1 MSMKKLVEEFS
12 QQIRESIE
20 ISEKAVLTQ
29 SAHPIHNIFIS
40 GLGGSGIGGSI
51 VAEIVSEE
59 ASVPIIVNK
68 DYFIPAFVN
77 QNTLALICSY
87 SGNTEETISAM
98 ELAIKQKAKI
108 VCITAGGKISEMAK
122 AHGIDCIYIPA
133 GRPPRASLGYSGIQ
147 LFKVL
152 HFFGIIGN
160 GYLADLK
167 KAADLL
173 DAEEK
178 NIKSE
183 AMDIAKKFVGKIP
196 VIYTLGGTE
205 AIAVRFRQQV
215 NENGKMLCWHHVIP
229 EMNHN
234 ELVGWTHKNENLIVV
249 AFRNS
254 TDFYR
259 TVKRLEVNKTVFEK
273 YTPHYVEIHS
283 KGNSKIERAMYHVH
297 IGDWIS
303 CYIADINNI
312 DATEVNVINH
322 LKGELAKV

>member
-12 QQIRESIE
+12 QQMREALA
-20 ISEKAVLTQ
+20 ISERALLSP
-29 SAHPIHNIFIS
+29 SAHPIHNVFIS

-59 ASVPIIVNK
+59 ATLPIQVNK
-68 DYFIPAFVN
+68 DYFIPAYVN
-77 QNTLALICSY
+77 QNTLAIICSY

-98 ELAIKQKAKI
+98 EFAVKQKAKI
-108 VCITAGGKISEMAK
+108 VCVTAGGKIAEMAK
-122 AHGIDCIYIPA
+122 TIGIDCIQIPA
-133 GRPPRASLGYSGIQ
+133 DRPPRASLGFSGIQ
-147 LFKVL
+147 LFKIL
-152 HFFGIIGN
+152 HFHKIIGDSYKN
-160 GYLADLK
+160 DLN
-167 KAADLL
+167 KASDLL

-178 NIKSE
+178 NIQIE
-183 AMDIAKKFVGKIP
+183 AMEIAKKFIGKIP

-254 TDFYR
+254 SDYFR
-259 TVKRLEVNKTVFEK
+259 TVKRLEVNKSVFAK

-322 LKGELAKV
+322 LKGELAKI

>member
-12 QQIRESIE
+12 QQMRESIE
-20 ISEKAVLTQ
+20 ISEKAVLT
-29 SAHPIHNIFIS
+29 AATHPIHNIFIS

-59 ASVPIIVNK
+59 ATVPILVNK
-68 DYFIPAFVN
+68 DYFIPAYVN
-77 QNTLALICSY
+77 QNTLAIICSY

-98 ELAIKQKAKI
+98 EHALKQKAKI
-108 VCITAGGKISEMAK
+108 VCVTAGGKIAEMAK
-122 AHGIDCIYIPA
+122 ANNIDCISIPG

-147 LFKVL
+147 LFKIL
-152 HFFGIIGN
+152 NFFGIIGKS
-160 GYLADLK
+160 YLADLK

-178 NIKSE
+178 NIQTE
-183 AMDIAKKFVGKIP
+183 AMEIAKKLIGKIP

-254 TDFYR
+254 TDYYR

-273 YTPHYVEIHS
+273 YTPHYLEIHS
-283 KGNSKIERAMYHVH
+283 KGDSKIERAMYHIH

-303 CYIADINNI
+303 CYIADLNNI
-312 DATEVNVINH
+312 DATEVNVINF

>member
-12 QQIRESIE
+12 QQMRESLE
-20 ISEKAVLTQ
+20 ISENAVLSK
-29 SAHPIHNIFIS
+29 SANPIHNIFIS

-59 ASVPIIVNK
+59 ATVPINVNK
-68 DYFIPAFVN
+68 DYFIPAYVN
-77 QNTLALICSY
+77 QNTLAIICSY
-87 SGNTEETISAM
+87 SGNTEETVCAM
-98 ELAIKQKAKI
+98 EFAMKQKAKI
-108 VCITAGGKISEMAK
+108 VCVTAGGKIGEMAK
-122 AHGIDCIYIPA
+122 ANNIDCISIPA

-147 LFKVL
+147 LFKIL
-152 HFFGIIGN
+152 NFHGIIGDT
-160 GYLADLK
+160 YKKDLK
-167 KAADLL
+167 NAADLL

-178 NIKSE
+178 NIQAE
-183 AMDIAKKFVGKIP
+183 AMEIAKKFIGKIP

-215 NENGKMLCWHHVIP
+215 NENGKMLCWHNVIP

-254 TDFYR
+254 TDYYR
-259 TVKRLEVNKTVFEK
+259 TVKRLEVNKTVFAK
-273 YTPHYVEIHS
+273 YTPHYLEIHS
-283 KGNSKIERAMYHVH
+283 KGDSKIERAMYHVH

-312 DATEVNVINH
+312 DATEVNVINQ
-322 LKGELAKV
+322 LKDALSKV

>member
-12 QQIRESIE
+12 QQIREAVE
-20 ISEKAVLTQ
+20 ISERAVLSQ

-59 ASVPIIVNK
+59 ATVPIQVNK
-68 DYFIPAFVN
+68 DYFIPSYVN
-77 QNTLALICSY
+77 KNTLAIICSY
-87 SGNTEETISAM
+87 SGNTEETVNAM
-98 ELAIKQKAKI
+98 ELAMKQNAKI
-108 VCITAGGKISEMAK
+108 VCVTAGGKIGEMAK
-122 AHGIDCIYIPA
+122 ANGIDCITIPA
-133 GRPPRASLGYSGIQ
+133 ERPPRASLGYSGIQ
-147 LFKVL
+147 LFKIL
-152 HFFGIIGN
+152 HFHKIIGN
-160 GYLADLK
+160 GYLNDLK

-173 DAEEK
+173 DTEEE
-178 NIKSE
+178 NIQAE
-183 AMDIAKKFVGKIP
+183 AMEIAKKFIGKIP

-254 TDFYR
+254 SDYYR
-259 TVKRLEVNKTVFEK
+259 TVKRLEVNKTVFSK

-303 CYIADINNI
+303 CYIADLNHI
-312 DATEVNVINH
+312 DATEVNVINF
-322 LKGELAKV
+322 LKGELSKI

>member
-1 MSMKKLVEEFS
+1 MKKLVEEFS
-12 QQIRESIE
+12 QQMRESFE
-20 ISEKAVLTQ
+20 ISEKVVLTK
-29 SAHPIHNIFIS
+29 STDAVHNVFIS

-51 VAEIVSEE
+51 VSEIVSDQ
-59 ASVPIIVNK
+59 AIVPIQVNK
-68 DYFIPAFVN
+68 DYFIPAYVN
-77 QNTLALICSY
+77 QNTLAVICSY

-98 ELAIKQKAKI
+98 DLALKQKAKI
-108 VCITAGGKISEMAK
+108 ICITSGGKIAEMAK
-122 AHGIDCIYIPA
+122 ANGVDCIFIPG
-133 GRPPRASLGYSGIQ
+133 GRPPRASLGFSGIQ
-147 LFKVL
+147 LFKIL
-152 HFFGIIGN
+152 NFHGIIGDS
-160 GYLADLK
+160 YKADLK
-167 KAADLL
+167 NAADLL

-178 NIKSE
+178 NIQAE
-183 AMDIAKKFVGKIP
+183 AMEIAKKLIGKTP

-254 TDFYR
+254 TDYFR
-259 TVKRLEVNKTVFEK
+259 TVKRLEVNKTVFIK

-303 CYIADINNI
+303 CYIADLNQI
-312 DATEVNVINH
+312 DATEINVINH
-322 LKGELAKV
+322 LKDELAKV

>member
-1 MSMKKLVEEFS
+1 MNMKQLVEEFS
-12 QQIRESIE
+12 QQVQESID
-20 ISEKAVLTQ
+20 ISEKAVLTK
-29 SAHPIHNIFIS
+29 SANPIHNIFIS

-51 VAEIVSEE
+51 VAELVSHE
-59 ASVPIIVNK
+59 ATVPVVVNK
-68 DYFIPAFVN
+68 DYFIPSYIN
-77 QNTLALICSY
+77 QNTLAIICSY
-87 SGNTEETISAM
+87 SGNTEETVSAM
-98 ELAIKQKAKI
+98 ELAIKQKAKV
-108 VCITAGGKISEMAK
+108 VCVTAGGKIAEMATSNN
-122 AHGIDCIYIPA
+122 IDCVAIPS

-147 LFKVL
+147 LFKIFN
-152 HFFGIIGN
+152 FFGIIGDS
-160 GYLADLK
+160 YKADLK
-167 KAADLL
+167 KAIALL

-178 NIKSE
+178 NIQKE
-183 AMDIAKKFVGKIP
+183 AMEIAKQLVGKIP

-234 ELVGWTHKNENLIVV
+234 ELVGWTHKNDNLIVV

-254 TDFYR
+254 DDYFR
-259 TVKRLEVNKTVFEK
+259 TVKRLEVCKTVFSK
-273 YTPHYVEIHS
+273 YTPHYLEIHS
-283 KGNSKIERAMYHVH
+283 KGTTKIERAMYHVH

-312 DATEVNVINH
+312 DATEVNVINQ